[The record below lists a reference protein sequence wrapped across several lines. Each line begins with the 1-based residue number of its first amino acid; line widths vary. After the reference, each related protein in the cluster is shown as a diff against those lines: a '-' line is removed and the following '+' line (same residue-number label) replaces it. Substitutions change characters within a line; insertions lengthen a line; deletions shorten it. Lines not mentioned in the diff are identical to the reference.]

1 MLAREK
7 LAIYLASRIAIVKK
21 EKVQEEA
28 DSFRSAI
35 ILTSTFLLE
44 LRCKTITKRF
54 NRRGIESRKRAKSRA
69 QLPIEVTEHNHVN
82 ESRNSRITG
91 TIQ

>member
-1 MLAREK
+1 MMLAREK

-21 EKVQEEA
+21 
-28 DSFRSAI
+28 
-35 ILTSTFLLE
+35 
-44 LRCKTITKRF
+44 
-54 NRRGIESRKRAKSRA
+54 A